1 MYQYFKSKLKW
12 NPVTIR
18 VVWAMLLAFCVVF
31 WYYSFQAF
39 DFVVQYITKFISQCV
54 KPCSLGHGC
63 KH

>member
-18 VVWAMLLAFCVVF
+18 VAWAMLLAFCVVF

-39 DFVVQYITKFISQCV
+39 DFVVQYITKFIYN
-54 KPCSLGHGC
+54 
-63 KH
+63 